1 MHLFHVA
8 LVSFAE
14 RRVIKMKKEFLKKHY
29 KAIRNVACALIIG
42 AAVSVSTMTMY
53 SDTRPGG
60 CDDGIEV
67 LREAG
72 LLEQAI
78 ADGTVSPEAA
88 AEAGVTGGDT
98 PSGSDS
104 GSGENTTPAPSGDN
118 SGNSSGNGSGN
129 SSGNGSGNSSG
140 NGSGAAGTKNNTT
153 SKKTEKKE
161 EPAVTESGVSGTFV
175 MTTAT
180 DLYDTSKKNNKVS
193 SLDAGTA
200 VNVTAETSNGLF
212 KTEDG
217 YYFDKTKC
225 ATADTW
231 ESGWQE
237 TGRVDATCTEAGT
250 ITYSNSNN
258 TAITKTE
265 EIAALGHAYDV
276 TDTKE
281 PTCTEKGSTTYT
293 CSRCGDT
300 YTEEAEALG
309 HQKGDWEVTKEPG
322 LFSEGEKVIKCTVCG
337 EVIET
342 EAIPQT
348 CPLPLWS
355 VITIAVAGIAV
366 IIALFIL
373 IRTRRIRLPRI
384 KHNRR

>member
-1 MHLFHVA
+1 MRKNIYV
-8 LVSFAE
+8 
-14 RRVIKMKKEFLKKHY
+14 KHH
-29 KAIRNVACALIIG
+29 KAVRNVACALLVGISVIG
-42 AAVSVSTMTMY
+42 FSSLLC

-60 CDDGIEV
+60 CDDMIEV
-67 LREAG
+67 LKEAG
-72 LLEQAI
+72 LLDQAI

-88 AEAGVTGGDT
+88 AEAGVTGGGTPAT
-98 PSGSDS
+98 PSTPAETPSSDS
-104 GSGENTTPAPSGDN
+104 GSGGNTTPAPSG
-118 SGNSSGNGSGN
+118 NSSNN
-129 SSGNGSGNSSG
+129 NSG

-153 SKKTEKKE
+153 SKKVEKKA
-161 EPAVTESGVSGTFV
+161 EPAITESGVSGTFV

-180 DLYDTSKKNNKVS
+180 GLYDTNKKSNKVS

-212 KTEDG
+212 KTEDN

-225 ATADTW
+225 VTADTW

-237 TGRVDATCTEAGT
+237 TGRVDATCTEAGS

-258 TAITKTE
+258 TEITKTE
-265 EIAALGHAYDV
+265 EIAALGHAYEV

-309 HQKGDWEVTKEPG
+309 HQKGEWEVTKKPG
-322 LFSEGEKVIKCTVCG
+322 LFGKGEKVIKCTVCG
-337 EVIET
+337 EVLET
-342 EAIPQT
+342 EEIKGKIPGFFAK
-348 CPLPLWS
+348 
-355 VITIAVAGIAV
+355 IFG
-366 IIALFIL
+366 
-373 IRTRRIRLPRI
+373 
-384 KHNRR
+384 

>member
-1 MHLFHVA
+1 
-8 LVSFAE
+8 
-14 RRVIKMKKEFLKKHY
+14 MKKNLFKNR
-29 KAIRNVACALIIG
+29 AVRVAACALLVG

-53 SDTRPGG
+53 SDTRPGSL
-60 CDDGIEV
+60 DNAIDA
-67 LREAG
+67 LREEG
-72 LLEQAI
+72 LLDEAI
-78 ADGTVSPEAA
+78 ANGYVSQEAL
-88 AEAGVTGGDT
+88 EKEGLTGGGT
-98 PSGSDS
+98 PSGSGSDS
-104 GSGENTTPAPSGDN
+104 GSGENTAPEPSGDGSGNN
-118 SGNSSGNGSGN
+118 SGNSSNN
-129 SSGNGSGNSSG
+129 NSGNGSDNSSNNNSS
-140 NGSGAAGTKNNTT
+140 NGSGGAGTKNNTT
-153 SKKTEKKE
+153 SKKTEKKA
-161 EPAVTESGVSGTFV
+161 EPTVTESGVSGTFV

-225 ATADTW
+225 VTADTW

-237 TGRVDATCTEAGT
+237 TGRVDATCTEAGS

-258 TAITKTE
+258 TEITKTE

-309 HQKGDWEVTKEPG
+309 HQKGEWEVTKEPG

-355 VITIAVAGIAV
+355 LIAICAGVIVLIVV
-366 IIALFIL
+366 IIIL
-373 IRTRRIRLPRI
+373 ARTRRIRLPRI
-384 KHNRR
+384 KHHGRR